1 MSILGY
7 RMAAFPCDKVGMSN
21 ILLILSYVG
30 KAAGFVATLN
40 ALPFVSPSTGV
51 IIFFVASLL
60 KDTVD
65 RIGDFLDN
73 GKQDWRA

>member
-1 MSILGY
+1 MQT
-7 RMAAFPCDKVGMSN
+7 
-21 ILLILSYVG
+21 ILLSLSYIA

-40 ALPFVSPSTGV
+40 AIPGVSPSTGV

-60 KDTVD
+60 RDTVD

-73 GKQDWRA
+73 GKSDWRS

>member
-1 MSILGY
+1 MQRY
-7 RMAAFPCDKVGMSN
+7 RTSPFSCEKEGMSN
-21 ILLILSYVG
+21 ILRILSYIA
-30 KAAGFVATLN
+30 KAAGFIATLN
-40 ALPFVSPSTGV
+40 AIPGVSPSTGV

-73 GKQDWRA
+73 GKSDWRV

>member
-1 MSILGY
+1 MT
-7 RMAAFPCDKVGMSN
+7 N
-21 ILLILSYVG
+21 TLLFLSYIA

-40 ALPFVSPSTGV
+40 AIPGISPAKGV
-51 IIFFVASLL
+51 IIFFVASLV

-73 GKQDWRA
+73 GKSDWRS

>member
-1 MSILGY
+1 
-7 RMAAFPCDKVGMSN
+7 MSN
-21 ILLILSYVG
+21 ILLVFSYVA

-40 ALPFVSPSTGV
+40 AIPNVSPSTGV

-60 KDTVD
+60 RDTVD

-73 GKQDWRA
+73 GKSDWRV

>member
-1 MSILGY
+1 LQAY
-7 RMAAFPCDKVGMSN
+7 RVRFFSCEKEGMST
-21 ILLILSYVG
+21 ILLVLSYVA

-40 ALPFVSPSTGV
+40 AIPGVPPTTGI
-51 IIFFVASLL
+51 IIFFIASLL

-73 GKQDWRA
+73 GKSDWRS

>member
-1 MSILGY
+1 M
-7 RMAAFPCDKVGMSN
+7 RKKGMSN
-21 ILLILSYVG
+21 ILLILSYIA
-30 KAAGFVATLN
+30 KAAGFIVTLN
-40 ALPFVSPSTGV
+40 AIPFVSPTTGV

-73 GKQDWRA
+73 GKSDWRV

>member
-1 MSILGY
+1 MQNVL
-7 RMAAFPCDKVGMSN
+7 R
-21 ILLILSYVG
+21 ILSYIA

-40 ALPFVSPSTGV
+40 ALPDVSPATGV
-51 IIFFVASLL
+51 TIFFSASLL

-73 GKQDWRA
+73 GRSDWRG

>member
-1 MSILGY
+1 M
-7 RMAAFPCDKVGMSN
+7 RKKGMSN
-21 ILLILSYVG
+21 NLLILSYIA
-30 KAAGFVATLN
+30 KAAGFIATLN
-40 ALPFVSPSTGV
+40 ALPFVSPSAGV

-73 GKQDWRA
+73 GKSDWRA

>member
-1 MSILGY
+1 M
-7 RMAAFPCDKVGMSN
+7 RKEGMSN
-21 ILLILSYVG
+21 ILLVLSYVA
-30 KAAGFVATLN
+30 KATGFIATLN
-40 ALPFVSPSTGV
+40 AIPCVAPSTGV

-73 GKQDWRA
+73 GKSDWRS